1 MNKMNSKQLFDDYRQ
16 QLQDLYSP
24 AEAQNIA
31 FWLME
36 YFFELSRTQVLVNSP
51 IVVDEVKQQALNEVL
66 IRLKHHEP
74 IQYIV
79 GYTEFYGLRFQVQPG
94 VLIPRP
100 ETEELV
106 AWIIQDQ
113 ANQPINMLDLGTGSG
128 CIAVSLAKNLPQAK
142 VQALDVSPEALQ
154 VAQSNAS
161 HHAAKV
167 TFIQDNLLE
176 PQKLHQAIPDHSLDV
191 MVSNPPYVTPAE
203 KKQMRANVLDFE
215 PDLALFVPQEAPLL
229 FYKAIA
235 QLAQQKLKSGGKL
248 YFEINEQFGQETKE
262 LLQSMGFQEI
272 IIRKDGFGKDRMT
285 RAIYE

>member
-1 MNKMNSKQLFDDYRQ
+1 M
-16 QLQDLYSP
+16 
-24 AEAQNIA
+24 
-31 FWLME
+31 
-36 YFFELSRTQVLVNSP
+36 
-51 IVVDEVKQQALNEVL
+51 
-66 IRLKHHEP
+66 
-74 IQYIV
+74 
-79 GYTEFYGLRFQVQPG
+79 
-94 VLIPRP
+94 IPRP

-113 ANQPINMLDLGTGSG
+113 ANQPINVLDLGTGSG

-154 VAQSNAS
+154 VAQSNATY
-161 HHAAKV
+161 HATKV
-167 TFIQDNLLE
+167 RFMQDNLLE
-176 PQKLHQAIPDHSLDV
+176 PQKLHEAIPDHSLDV

-215 PDLALFVPQEAPLL
+215 PDLALFVPQEVPLL

-235 QLAQQKLKSGGKL
+235 QLAQQKLKPGGKL

-262 LLQSMGFQEI
+262 MLQSMGFQEV